1 MSHLTCC
8 LLTISDTRTLSE
20 DKSGDI
26 LQGLLLSENHRLK
39 ERLISK
45 DDVFQIRA
53 ITSAWIFDPEVQVII
68 TSGGTGFTGRDST
81 RGDRPPDK
89 EITGS
94 ENYFDSSRSM
104 K

>member
-1 MSHLTCC
+1 M
-8 LLTISDTRTLSE
+8 
-20 DKSGDI
+20 
-26 LQGLLLSENHRLK
+26 LSENHRLK

-81 RGDRPPDK
+81 PEALGPLLDK
-89 EITGS
+89 EITGFGELFRQLS
-94 ENYFDSSRSM
+94 FNE